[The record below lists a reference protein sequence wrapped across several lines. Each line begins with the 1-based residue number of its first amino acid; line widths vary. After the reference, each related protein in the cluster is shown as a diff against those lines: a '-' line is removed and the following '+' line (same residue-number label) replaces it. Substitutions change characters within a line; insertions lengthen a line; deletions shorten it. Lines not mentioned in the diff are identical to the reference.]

1 MRLAICSQGEGLAS
15 PVDLR
20 FGRCPYFVIVDTDS
34 GEIIKSITNSGAA
47 ASGGAG
53 SLTTRLLLSEKVDA
67 VVVGNLGPNAATA
80 LGAAGIEV
88 YGGITGTVEDTLEIY
103 RQGKLT
109 PITGATV
116 NSHFGSRQ

>member
-1 MRLAICSQGEGLAS
+1 MRLAICSQGEDLAS

-20 FGRCPYFVIVDTDS
+20 FGRCPYFVIVDTGG
-34 GEIIKSITNSGAA
+34 GEIIKSMPNSGAF

-67 VVVGNLGPNAATA
+67 VVVGNVGPNAATA
-80 LGAAGIEV
+80 LQAAGIDV
-88 YGGITGTVEDTLEIY
+88 YGGITGTVKDTLELF

-116 NSHFGSRQ
+116 DSHFGSRQ